1 MTYVNVSIEILG
13 DPEEIFLFISN
24 PANNSRWQQGMI
36 SAEVTSPGPLGVGST
51 YKQIAKFLGRQI
63 DSNFE
68 IIAFEPGRMIKGTS
82 VKSTFPITFTRIVE
96 PAAREGYARVSAV
109 VEGDASGVYRL
120 FTPILDRLVKRSV
133 EGDYARLKVL
143 LEGETR

>member
-1 MTYVNVSIEILG
+1 MTHVEVSIDILG

-24 PANNSRWQQGMI
+24 PANNSQWQQGMI
-36 SAEVTSPGPLGVGST
+36 SAEVTSSGPLGVGST
-51 YKQIAKFLGRQI
+51 YKQVANFLGRQI
-63 DSNFE
+63 ESNFE
-68 IIAFEPGRMIKGTS
+68 IIAYEPGRMIKGTT
-82 VKSTFPITFTRIVE
+82 VDSTFPITFTRLVE
-96 PAAREGYARVSAV
+96 PGAQEGYARVSAV

-143 LEGETR
+143 FEGGTR